1 MGLVSIRMRL
11 AAAAV
16 AVILAG
22 CGGDDGN
29 PAKPGAARQKT
40 IPKATFIARAD
51 ELCVMSYEKA
61 RRLTVPPLPPRDR
74 EDLDEIEEFLSA
86 QVALGSREL
95 AQIRGLGVA
104 VPGTAAQA
112 RNLDTADELI
122 AEMRA
127 TAFHAGQRHLI
138 RTGAHYRRVQSLN
151 ERATELAKRFGYH
164 DCGQRGVHRT
174 LNR

>member
-1 MGLVSIRMRL
+1 MVPVSIRMRL
-11 AAAAV
+11 AAAAA

-29 PAKPGAARQKT
+29 PAKPGATRQT
-40 IPKATFIARAD
+40 ISKATFIVRAD
-51 ELCVMSYEKA
+51 DVCAASYEKA
-61 RRLTVPPLPPRDR
+61 RRLTVPTLPPRGR
-74 EDLDEIEEFLSA
+74 EDLDEVEEFLSA

-95 AQIRGLGVA
+95 ARIRGLGVA

-127 TAFHAGQRHLI
+127 TAFHAGQQHLI
-138 RTGAHYRRVQSLN
+138 RTEAHYRRVQVLSG
-151 ERATELAKRFGYH
+151 RATELAKRFGYH
-164 DCGQRGVHRT
+164 VCGQGGVHRT